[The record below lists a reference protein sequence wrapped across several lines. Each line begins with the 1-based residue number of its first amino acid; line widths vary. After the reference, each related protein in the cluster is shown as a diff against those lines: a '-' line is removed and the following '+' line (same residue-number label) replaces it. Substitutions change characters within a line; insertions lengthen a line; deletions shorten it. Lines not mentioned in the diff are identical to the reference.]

1 MRQAE
6 TERVKCV
13 ALQRHGLRPAEIAE
27 TILLAMPCLA
37 SAYALHHTTVAGSD
51 TLSVEA
57 ICLVVGVAVAGF
69 LGCSARLDARLGHD
83 KTIYRS
89 TAGHGIT
96 IGITLVPLTASL
108 ITLLIARPDWE
119 QDQRA
124 FGKYILGMLHAT
136 YIISSLC
143 AANLVWIYLFGADFI
158 KRSAFVC
165 GVVGCFVTAAVPY
178 SPFPQSLLSCVP
190 VLFIMTHYIIQ
201 RVIGNQL
208 TLGESYIIS
217 TLISLLLLDT
227 ICVTLSLVGMW
238 PNVLLFHRGHVA
250 LFLLAI
256 LCGIA
261 LIGILGYPFLS
272 RARAAQ
278 EKQHGGPM
286 HIIYSLLFITI
297 SAGVVFLAVE
307 PWAWLAMGSEPF
319 TWTLGYILDRS
330 TWRPYLII
338 YWVALISGAIK
349 LASTWISNAS
359 SLPAHINFR
368 RKYFHAIALL
378 LFVPGY
384 ILEPEL
390 MHLSFSVAMGMLIYI
405 EYVRIYHV
413 GPVLTETMD
422 RFVHQFM
429 DARDQSV
436 TLAIDDSRKG
446 GINRVVVISHLSLLI
461 GCAVPVWLVSIISS
475 IDSIPYVL
483 GLAGVLS
490 LGVGDSL
497 ASIVGK
503 SYGRTRWYM
512 RGKTVEGTIG
522 FVTGL
527 WSAMYIVHLYVDSS
541 GYSHDS
547 ISSRS
552 MVVAAVFTGLLEAFS
567 EQNDNLVVPLYL
579 FSVLSLTL
587 VWKL

>member
-119 QDQRA
+119 Q
-124 FGKYILGMLHAT
+124 
-136 YIISSLC
+136 
-143 AANLVWIYLFGADFI
+143 
-158 KRSAFVC
+158 
-165 GVVGCFVTAAVPY
+165 AVPY

-413 GPVLTETMD
+413 GPVLPETMD

>member
-119 QDQRA
+119 QASYWESVNSGRVVYNIHVD
-124 FGKYILGMLHAT
+124 IL
-136 YIISSLC
+136 
-143 AANLVWIYLFGADFI
+143 AASRYDLRDAITCWYVA
-158 KRSAFVC
+158 
-165 GVVGCFVTAAVPY
+165 
-178 SPFPQSLLSCVP
+178 
-190 VLFIMTHYIIQ
+190 
-201 RVIGNQL
+201 
-208 TLGESYIIS
+208 ES
-217 TLISLLLLDT
+217 
-227 ICVTLSLVGMW
+227 
-238 PNVLLFHRGHVA
+238 
-250 LFLLAI
+250 
-256 LCGIA
+256 

>member
-119 QDQRA
+119 QASYWESVNSGRVVYNIHVD
-124 FGKYILGMLHAT
+124 IL
-136 YIISSLC
+136 
-143 AANLVWIYLFGADFI
+143 AASRYDLRDAITCWYVA
-158 KRSAFVC
+158 
-165 GVVGCFVTAAVPY
+165 
-178 SPFPQSLLSCVP
+178 
-190 VLFIMTHYIIQ
+190 
-201 RVIGNQL
+201 
-208 TLGESYIIS
+208 ES
-217 TLISLLLLDT
+217 
-227 ICVTLSLVGMW
+227 
-238 PNVLLFHRGHVA
+238 
-250 LFLLAI
+250 
-256 LCGIA
+256 
-261 LIGILGYPFLS
+261 
-272 RARAAQ
+272 
-278 EKQHGGPM
+278 
-286 HIIYSLLFITI
+286 
-297 SAGVVFLAVE
+297 
-307 PWAWLAMGSEPF
+307 
-319 TWTLGYILDRS
+319 
-330 TWRPYLII
+330 
-338 YWVALISGAIK
+338 
-349 LASTWISNAS
+349 
-359 SLPAHINFR
+359 HINFR